1 MKKRIRVLFDA
12 SVIANGAKHNSGR
25 TGIFFAAYNVLKEF
39 IKRDDLIIELYSGIE
54 NYTKA
59 KSVIENDEIFRGVK
73 FTDDYNFFGKIY
85 NNFEDLKYRNKVDK
99 RSLTARLFI
108 KLCLKFFKILHKI
121 FKISLLDI
129 SKVKNDYD
137 IYFTPLYAVPEC
149 LREVKNIKKFMMI
162 HDVTPLIFPQYFAGV
177 DKGKYFFFD
186 IIKSINKNDYYF
198 SNSEYTKQDFIKY
211 VPRIDGEKITTA
223 YLAASEDFRLVTDK
237 NLINPVKTK
246 YNIPA
251 DKKYLFSLCSLEPRK
266 NLIRAV
272 KSFIKFIDKHKIEN
286 LVYVLGGSAWDGFVN
301 KLEQEIPDYTHYKN
315 QIIKAGYV
323 EDEDLPLLYSG
334 AEFFVYTSEY
344 EGFGLP
350 VLEAMKCGR
359 AVITSNNSSLPEV
372 AGNAAIQINFDS
384 IDEHVKAYEKL
395 YFNNALRN
403 EYSEK
408 AILQAA
414 KFSWHK
420 TAETMIDTFKKV
432 L

>member
-1 MKKRIRVLFDA
+1 M
-12 SVIANGAKHNSGR
+12 
-25 TGIFFAAYNVLKEF
+25 
-39 IKRDDLIIELYSGIE
+39 
-54 NYTKA
+54 
-59 KSVIENDEIFRGVK
+59 
-73 FTDDYNFFGKIY
+73 
-85 NNFEDLKYRNKVDK
+85 
-99 RSLTARLFI
+99 
-108 KLCLKFFKILHKI
+108 
-121 FKISLLDI
+121 
-129 SKVKNDYD
+129 
-137 IYFTPLYAVPEC
+137 
-149 LREVKNIKKFMMI
+149 
-162 HDVTPLIFPQYFAGV
+162 
-177 DKGKYFFFD
+177 
-186 IIKSINKNDYYF
+186 
-198 SNSEYTKQDFIKY
+198 
-211 VPRIDGEKITTA
+211 
-223 YLAASEDFRLVTDK
+223 
-237 NLINPVKTK
+237 KTK

-301 KLEQEIPDYTHYKN
+301 KLEQEIPDYAHYKN